1 MSDRLTE
8 TVAMHGCVE
17 CASVFSARA
26 SDLLDRQRRVRCPVC
41 GHAVAGPRDLAA
53 SRRRTSAFTLAALV
67 LYPPAILLPIMR
79 IDRLGATHETGVV
92 DGIGTLAADGH
103 LWLAMVVLIC
113 SVVVP
118 ILKLT
123 GLLVLS
129 TSRIAVSIAHRRRTR
144 HWVEGLGRWG
154 MLDVLLVA
162 VLVSVVKLGDLVRI
176 EPGEGAAIFAA
187 MVACSL
193 LASAVFDPRAVR
205 LEAG

>member
-1 MSDRLTE
+1 MPGR
-8 TVAMHGCVE
+8 G
-17 CASVFSARA
+17 
-26 SDLLDRQRRVRCPVC
+26 
-41 GHAVAGPRDLAA
+41 DLAR
-53 SRRRTSAFTLAALV
+53 SRRRTAAFTLAALA

-79 IDRLGATHETGVV
+79 IDRLGTAHETGVV
-92 DGIGTLAADGH
+92 DGIATLAIDGH
-103 LWLAMVVLIC
+103 AWLAGLVLTC
-113 SVVVP
+113 SVLVP

-129 TSRIAVSIAHRRRTR
+129 TSRMPVSASNRRRMR
-144 HWVEGLGRWG
+144 HWVERLGRWG

-205 LEAG
+205 LEAT